1 VRFERDLG
9 EGFERLFP
17 ETFSFHPERHD
28 PAELYLQLDD
38 LSRKPGLLSPRA
50 NRRDSELLTSR
61 LVLGAPRYLERL
73 IDRLE
78 VEHSLSDA
86 ALCRVY
92 EDVALLAQSLS
103 RIVSEQDLS
112 DRPGVRIAVFHLRKL
127 LHRCLYQLMSRRVS
141 PEYRDAYVAGA
152 VDPVDPADD
161 LSDSGF
167 FYTLESGD
175 QDCVNRTVVRLAE
188 RAFYRWLED
197 VCLDEDNRAFEG
209 EDSPFGDRE
218 TEVLAAVACEPGRSL
233 LRASDLIPF
242 LRRSRNRDCLRVL
255 RKLSVW
261 FLHQYDV
268 RHAAAVIRHAEDV
281 ARGRSRGAR
290 MLSRHGTRNYLLAMA
305 GLAAPFVGAAGAYE
319 RAPRLFDAWCS
330 AELVLVAAATLWF
343 LVYRFCWRRDLSF
356 FHASAPRIAAGIIVG
371 YLPIFFIDEI
381 WGFVARPF
389 PALLLV
395 SVLLGFMT
403 LLYIYTE
410 VERRLEDRDLAF
422 ARAGQIFLLGLV
434 QALSAGLLITGLTG
448 GYMASR
454 NWSGADA
461 ALPVELL
468 RDTLPTV
475 VGQLPAVVGVA
486 PLFTFPSALF
496 TMAFF
501 SFFIG
506 TFLQLL
512 WEDIPITE
520 PL

>member
-1 VRFERDLG
+1 VRFERDPG

-17 ETFSFHPERHD
+17 ETFSFHAERHD

-78 VEHSLSDA
+78 TEHNLPDP

-92 EDVALLAQSLS
+92 EDVALLAQSLT
-103 RIVSEQDLS
+103 RIVSEQELG
-112 DRPGVRIAVFHLRKL
+112 DRPGVRVATFHLRKL
-127 LHRCLYQLMSRRVS
+127 LHRCLYQLMVRRVS

-175 QDCVNRTVVRLAE
+175 QDSVNRTVVRLAE

-197 VCLDEDNRAFEG
+197 VCLDEGNRAFEG
-209 EDSPFGDRE
+209 EDTPFRDRE
-218 TEVLAAVACEPGRSL
+218 TEVLEAVASEPGRRL
-233 LRASDLIPF
+233 QRAADLTPF
-242 LRRSRNRDCLRVL
+242 LRRPRNRDCLRVL

-268 RHAAAVIRHAEDV
+268 SNAAAVIRHAEDV
-281 ARGRSRGAR
+281 ARGRSRTG
-290 MLSRHGTRNYLLAMA
+290 MLSHHGTRNYLVTMA
-305 GLAAPFVGAAGAYE
+305 LLAAPFLGAAFAYE
-319 RAPRLFDAWCS
+319 RAPRLFDLWCS
-330 AELVLVAAATLWF
+330 AELALVAGAVVWF

-389 PALLLV
+389 PVLVVV
-395 SVLLGFMT
+395 SVLLAFMT

-410 VERRLEDRDLAF
+410 VERRLQDRDLAF

-434 QALSAGLLITGLTG
+434 QALGTGLVITGLTG

-454 NWSGADA
+454 NWSGTDA
-461 ALPVELL
+461 MLPIELL
-468 RDTLPTV
+468 RDTLPPV
-475 VGQLPAVVGVA
+475 VGHLPAVVGVD
-486 PLFTFPSALF
+486 PFLTFPSALF
-496 TMAFF
+496 AMAFF